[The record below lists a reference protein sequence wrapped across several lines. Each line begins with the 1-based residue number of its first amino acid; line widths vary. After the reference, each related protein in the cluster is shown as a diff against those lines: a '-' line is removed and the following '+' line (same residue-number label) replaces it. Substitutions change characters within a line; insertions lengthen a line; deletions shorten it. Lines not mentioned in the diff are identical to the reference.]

1 MAEFFEYNPE
11 NGMIYHTE
19 EAEEDKLIL
28 RSSQDV
34 EPILD
39 YTSAKRNRNDNSGIK
54 RGFWHYCTI
63 PTHVELELRQ
73 KGINIYNKRQTKEL
87 LKEINTNY
95 PHLKVTRLNH
105 AI

>member
-1 MAEFFEYNPE
+1 MAEFFDYNPN
-11 NGMIYHTE
+11 NGMVYHTE
-19 EAEEDKLIL
+19 DSDGDDLIL

-34 EPILD
+34 EPILNHINEKR
-39 YTSAKRNRNDNSGIK
+39 KRNDDKGIK

-73 KGINIYNKRQTKEL
+73 KGINIYNKHQTKEL

-105 AI
+105 AL